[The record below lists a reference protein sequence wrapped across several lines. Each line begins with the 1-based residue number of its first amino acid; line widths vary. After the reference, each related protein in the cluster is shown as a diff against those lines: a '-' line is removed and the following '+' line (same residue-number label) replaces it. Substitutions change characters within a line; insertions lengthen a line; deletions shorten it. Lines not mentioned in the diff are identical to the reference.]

1 MSARC
6 DSVIGWRP
14 LKSGKVRD
22 LFINDAGE
30 ILLVA
35 SDRISAYDWIMP
47 TAIPDKGRLLTQLS
61 LFWFNKLSNITPHH
75 VLSTNVP
82 MEVKGRAII
91 CKSLEIFPV
100 ECVARGYLTGSGWVE
115 YQRRQEVCGI
125 PLSEGLLDGSQLT
138 EPIFTPATKAE
149 IGEHD
154 ENISFSETAEITGES
169 IASELRRLTLS
180 LYSTARDYAKE
191 RGIIIAD
198 TKFEF
203 GIDSKGQITLADEV
217 LTPDSSRFWPAES
230 WRPGGAQPSFDKQ
243 YLRDWLTNIGWDKQ
257 SPPPELPDEVVE
269 KTRAR
274 YIEAYAALTGEKFQ

>member
-1 MSARC
+1 M
-6 DSVIGWRP
+6 IGWRP

-22 LFINDAGE
+22 LFINDTGE

-125 PLSEGLLDGSQLT
+125 PLSQGLLDGSQLT

-203 GIDSKGQITLADEV
+203 GMDSKGQITLADEV

>member
-1 MSARC
+1 M
-6 DSVIGWRP
+6 IGWRP

-30 ILLVA
+30 IILVA

-125 PLSEGLLDGSQLT
+125 PLSQGLLDGSQLT

-203 GIDSKGQITLADEV
+203 GMDSKGQITLADEV

>member
-1 MSARC
+1 MN
-6 DSVIGWRP
+6 GWRP

-47 TAIPDKGRLLTQLS
+47 TPIPDKGRLLTQLS
-61 LFWFNKLSNITPHH
+61 LFWFNKLSHLVPNH
-75 VLSTNVP
+75 VISTDVP
-82 MEVKGRAII
+82 EEVKGRAII
-91 CKSLEIFPV
+91 CKSLSIFPV

-115 YQRRQEVCGI
+115 YQKSQEVCGI
-125 PLSEGLLDGSQLT
+125 ALPTGLLDGSQLP

-154 ENISFSETAEITGES
+154 ENISFSQAAKQIGEPV
-169 IASELRRLTLS
+169 ASELRRLTLAI
-180 LYSTARDYAKE
+180 YSHAQEYASN

-203 GIDSKGQITLADEV
+203 GSDEDGEIVLADEV
-217 LTPDSSRFWPAES
+217 LTPDSSRFWPADS
-230 WRPGGAQPSFDKQ
+230 WRPGGAQPSYDKQ
-243 YLRDWLTNIGWDKQ
+243 YLRDWLTSIGWDRK
-257 SPPPELPDEVVE
+257 SPPPPLPDEVVE

-274 YIEAYAALTGEKFQ
+274 YGEAYAALTGEKFQ